1 MTTELKNAMIYKIY
15 YINDPNIIYIGS
27 SMNNQTSKR
36 WADHKADYKKYLNN
50 PKNNRANIYPYFKEY
65 GIENFNIVKIKDIQ
79 VVDRAH
85 LKVYEQLFI
94 NKLKPVNLVN
104 PFNILTDVDKKNYA
118 AKYYEKNKDL
128 KREYGKNR
136 YLNNPEYFANYAK
149 ENKEKIKEYKKQHYE
164 KNKEKILEKQNN
176 YRKENKEKI
185 KERKKE
191 DYEKN
196 KEKILK
202 KKSEYYYRNKEEI
215 SKKIKE
221 KITCEV
227 CNLQVTRGHYTEHT
241 RSKKHITNLNNQ

>member
-36 WADHKADYKKYLNN
+36 WTDHKADYKKYLNN

-104 PFNILTDVDKKNYA
+104 PFNILADVDKKNYS

-149 ENKEKIKEYKKQHYE
+149 ENKEKIKEYKHQLYLKQ
-164 KNKEKILEKQNN
+164 KEYL
-176 YRKENKEKI
+176 
-185 KERKKE
+185 
-191 DYEKN
+191 
-196 KEKILK
+196 
-202 KKSEYYYRNKEEI
+202 S
-215 SKKIKE
+215 E
-221 KITCEV
+221 KITCNI
-227 CNLQVTRGHYTEHT
+227 CNLQVTRGSYNKHT
-241 RSKKHITNLNNQ
+241 KSKTHIKNLKKE